1 MLQSEDC
8 GISALWHIVMLWHI
22 AVLHADGGVRMMQ
35 IFFGCFSCTFHRHP
49 LLYFSWSSCNATYF
63 TIFPQNTIPYFFTSP
78 TPRAQNSVS

>member
-35 IFFGCFSCTFHRHP
+35 RYVYENKGLTDAESDGLFGNNPNMSRVKRNGDTF
-49 LLYFSWSSCNATYF
+49 
-63 TIFPQNTIPYFFTSP
+63 
-78 TPRAQNSVS
+78 

>member
-35 IFFGCFSCTFHRHP
+35 CYVHENKGQTDAESDGQFGNSPNMSRVKRNGDTF
-49 LLYFSWSSCNATYF
+49 
-63 TIFPQNTIPYFFTSP
+63 
-78 TPRAQNSVS
+78 